1 MVPFVQNTGIALLAK
16 TTIAQVRPIH
26 SSIGLN
32 KDMRV
37 WEQINTSNVLNPPT
51 PPCNQPLNITWWPF
65 DGLDPAGDPNR
76 KTIPILLSHLLHR
89 DGTKFE
95 CSLSRFAFLWHILIL
110 SSDHDDYCHDRGQ
123 GSPHHD
129 IGEKCTCSAGRGA
142 GPASLD
148 PTTPPALELELCPAI
163 CMFAHHFKGSPL
175 QITLNQAQIS
185 VIFYFSSFLFSNVSP
200 IYHLYFLYL
209 LSLSIIEKKYLEAL
223 IYYFVSISWSK
234 SPV

>member
-26 SSIGLN
+26 SLIGLN

-51 PPCNQPLNITWWPF
+51 PDPTAPPPQTTPCDQPLNITWWPF

-95 CSLSRFAFLWHILIL
+95 CSLSCFAFLWHILIL

-148 PTTPPALELELCPAI
+148 PHHTTRIRARALSCNMYVCKPFQRLA
-163 CMFAHHFKGSPL
+163 FTS
-175 QITLNQAQIS
+175 NAQSSSNLSNILL
-185 VIFYFSSFLFSNVSP
+185 FFLSFL
-200 IYHLYFLYL
+200 
-209 LSLSIIEKKYLEAL
+209 
-223 IYYFVSISWSK
+223 
-234 SPV
+234 